1 MIMGLCDVGL
11 SSVVVVVC
19 VPHIFFLFSL
29 FTLLLSSCIAYTFI
43 LNFMMQQINVL
54 KRHKYTY
61 ASVIFHVCICYLILS
76 IYKRVQCRGV
86 LLHCYYIVMYS
97 GGRCDVKE
105 SVRQNLQYK
114 LITISKSKMIR
125 NV

>member
-1 MIMGLCDVGL
+1 MLGTFATVSKQANFTHFFKKFDNLDKMIMGLCYVGL
-11 SSVVVVVC
+11 SSVVVVVVC

-43 LNFMMQQINVL
+43 LNFIMQQINVL

-86 LLHCYYIVMYS
+86 LLHCYYIVM
-97 GGRCDVKE
+97 
-105 SVRQNLQYK
+105 
-114 LITISKSKMIR
+114 
-125 NV
+125 